1 MVKKPTGKQEK
12 GQMKKQGEKNRKQ
25 KDKMPDLN
33 LTITIITLNVNSRNG
48 SKRLKVKRWQM
59 IYHANINQ
67 KKQEWLYK

>member
-12 GQMKKQGEKNRKQ
+12 EQMKKQGEKNRKQ